1 MSCFVPLI
9 TQKLALLQ
17 QQQQTTQ
24 SPAPA
29 RGLLSYF
36 CAGLP
41 QNKHVQKHLR
51 GSNSPTMHVQ
61 MNCLT
66 HKLPRKSFP
75 VINWLEK
82 AGWILD
88 GRSAHCYCTGSSH
101 QVPDMENLKLIKKE
115 KKKETSK
122 TFLDKHTGT
131 KRRCVHSKGEK
142 WKPCCCVLIEAG
154 LGCLLRVIG
163 TLKELFFFASSDG
176 PEQWLCFVG
185 EAPNSA
191 FLPAP
196 LTAHGVEQSS
206 KFCSFL

>member
-1 MSCFVPLI
+1 MSCFVPII

-17 QQQQTTQ
+17 QQQQITQ
-24 SPAPA
+24 SPALA
-29 RGLLSYF
+29 RWLLSYF
-36 CAGLP
+36 CAALP

-75 VINWLEK
+75 VMNWLEK

-88 GRSAHCYCTGSSH
+88 GRSAHCYCTCTW
-101 QVPDMENLKLIKKE
+101 LKCQTWKIWNWSRRE
-115 KKKETSK
+115 KKETSK

-154 LGCLLRVIG
+154 LSCLLRVTG
-163 TLKELFFFASSDG
+163 TLKELFLFASSDG
-176 PEQWLCFVG
+176 PEQQLCFVG
-185 EAPNSA
+185 EAPNYQ
-191 FLPAP
+191 
-196 LTAHGVEQSS
+196 HH
-206 KFCSFL
+206 